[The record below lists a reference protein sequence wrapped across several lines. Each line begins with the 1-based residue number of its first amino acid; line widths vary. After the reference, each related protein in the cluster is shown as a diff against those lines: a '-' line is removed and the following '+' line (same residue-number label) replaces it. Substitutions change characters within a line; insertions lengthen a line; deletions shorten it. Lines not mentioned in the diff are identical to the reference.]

1 MSVYLE
7 HSTTAQPAVHAYNE
21 VLIQQAPN
29 LGSGE
34 VVAGQEG
41 RHYAL
46 QRVVI
51 VIHSAGLRTDSFKG
65 AYTWMRDTC
74 VGNQVLGGGQGPKQG
89 KQSSFQPLFFHEN
102 GSIRKIV
109 LVSYAIDFQELKI

>member
-51 VIHSAGLRTDSFKG
+51 VIHSAGLRRDSFKG

-74 VGNQVLGGGQGPKQG
+74 VGKPGAWRRTRSKTGQTIEF
-89 KQSSFQPLFFHEN
+89 SASFF
-102 GSIRKIV
+102 S
-109 LVSYAIDFQELKI
+109 